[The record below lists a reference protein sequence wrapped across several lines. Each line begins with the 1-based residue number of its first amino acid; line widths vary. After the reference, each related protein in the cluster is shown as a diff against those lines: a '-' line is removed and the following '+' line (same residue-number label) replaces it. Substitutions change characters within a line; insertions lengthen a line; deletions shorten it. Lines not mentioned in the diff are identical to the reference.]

1 MPNYFF
7 CGGRKSEQ
15 MAGQAALSQDEEWLI
30 G

>member
-7 CGGRKSEQ
+7 VGGRKSEQ
-15 MAGQAALSQDEEWLI
+15 MVGQAALRMKN